1 MRTSDFSMQDATKA
15 LEAIPDALWPR
26 ILAAAEGDEAA
37 RLLLLGFGSS
47 CTRFRGLSKKL
58 LSFRMSACCADVSAL
73 RASFLKIDSLCVALG
88 RADVLALGALDGIRR
103 LHIVG
108 GSRSWE
114 RPKQQMLSVK
124 SLTLAGW
131 RGNLEFLDAM
141 PLLDEL
147 SIDKLDS
154 GPTLWPIAGLLQLRV
169 VTAEWRVAR
178 DIRYEGVVL
187 PPDCTL
193 WCGGSICPTG

>member
-1 MRTSDFSMQDATKA
+1 MQAV
-15 LEAIPDALWPR
+15 PDVLWPQ
-26 ILAAAEGDEAA
+26 ILAAAGGDEAA
-37 RLLLLGFGSS
+37 RQLLLGFGSS
-47 CTRFRGLSKKL
+47 CTRFRRLSKKL
-58 LSFRMSACCADVSAL
+58 LSFGLSACCADVPAL
-73 RASFLKIDSLCVALG
+73 RASFSKIDSLRLALG
-88 RADVLALGALDGIRR
+88 RADVLVLGALDGIRR
-103 LHIVG
+103 LHLVG

-114 RPKQQMLSVK
+114 APKQQMLRLK

-141 PLLDEL
+141 PLLEEL

-154 GPTLWPIAGLLQLRV
+154 GPSLWPIARLLQLRV

-178 DIRYEGVVL
+178 DIRYEGVVW

>member
-1 MRTSDFSMQDATKA
+1 MTLTAPAAPLLCVTS
-15 LEAIPDALWPR
+15 LALWKWR
-26 ILAAAEGDEAA
+26 DDLEIL
-37 RLLLLGFGSS
+37 RLSLLDGIPSLHLDGPGN
-47 CTRFRGLSKKL
+47 
-58 LSFRMSACCADVSAL
+58 L
-73 RASFLKIDSLCVALG
+73 RASESCVQPALSG
-88 RADVLALGALDGIRR
+88 
-103 LHIVG
+103 
-108 GSRSWE
+108 WE
-114 RPKQQMLSVK
+114 APKQQMLRLK

-141 PLLDEL
+141 PLLEEL

-154 GPTLWPIAGLLQLRV
+154 GPSLSPIARLLQLRV

-178 DIRYEGVVL
+178 DIRYEGVVW